1 MKQLSIA
8 FQTDGGALPL
18 NYQYGIQSMLY
29 NALRNGG
36 DDRWHDG
43 GAAVG
48 KRRFKL
54 FVFSQLRGNRIVE
67 GKRIRFTDRVYLDVR
82 SVRDDFCD
90 TLAESFARFP
100 EVNLCGVSLRVE
112 AMKISIEE
120 IVWDTLDI
128 RMLSPL
134 TVYESRENYTHY
146 FTPLDPEFGERV
158 NANFQNKYR
167 AFCGEDPRSSVGL
180 VPLSVG
186 AKDKTVT
193 RFKGIYVTAWKGEY
207 RLSGHPDDLTFLY
220 YTGLGSK
227 NSGGFGMFEYES
239 V

>member
-1 MKQLSIA
+1 MKQLTIA
-8 FQTDGGALPL
+8 FQTGGGSLPL

-29 NALRNGG
+29 NALRNSG
-36 DDRWHDG
+36 DDSWHD
-43 GAAVG
+43 ASANVG

-54 FVFSQLRGNRIVE
+54 FVFSQLRGNRVLD

-90 TLAESFARFP
+90 TLADSFARFP
-100 EVNLCGVSLRVE
+100 EMDLCGISLCVDTI
-112 AMKISIEE
+112 KISVEE
-120 IVWDTLDI
+120 IVWNTLDI

-134 TVYESRENYTHY
+134 TVYESRESYTHY
-146 FTPLDPEFGERV
+146 FTPLDAEFGERID
-158 NANFQNKYR
+158 ANFRNKYR
-167 AFCGEDPRSSVGL
+167 AFYGKDPLGSVAI

-193 RFKGIYVTAWKGEY
+193 RFKGIYITAWKGEY
-207 RLSGHPDDLTFLY
+207 RLSGHPEDLTFLY

-227 NSGGFGMFEYES
+227 NSGGFGMFDTI
-239 V
+239 